1 MPTIAHRTIDA
12 IRAQKANQM
21 RDTFRKEAERLKA
34 SRPFRALAKQLA
46 IAEAERLKANTA
58 ARRAQNAIE
67 YRFKRE
73 ADRRQR
79 IHLARIARIER
90 KAAALIAPRLR
101 DGVKPSV
108 REEHNYNH
116 PSGVRTIRTLNIAT
130 HLPPTAVWKLDAA
143 MVALEVELTTTA
155 DTQEAIKTFLAT
167 PLL

>member
-108 REEHNYNH
+108 RE
-116 PSGVRTIRTLNIAT
+116 
-130 HLPPTAVWKLDAA
+130 
-143 MVALEVELTTTA
+143 
-155 DTQEAIKTFLAT
+155 
-167 PLL
+167 